1 MAMRGARGT
10 PTGLP
15 QAMSPESALASDIF
29 DQFVSAGTFKT
40 ALSTYRQMCDV
51 LQLSPAPLPVFYPR
65 LKVKLRSWRA
75 ASLWA
80 KLDKRAAHKCYNRGK
95 ACAGMRV
102 LIIGGGPCGLRT
114 AIEAQLLGAKVVVLE
129 KRDRFSR
136 NNVLHLWPF
145 VIHDLRSLGAKKFFG
160 KFCAGSID
168 HISIRQLQLILLKVA
183 LLLGVEVH
191 ENVTFKDLL
200 EPPEDQSM
208 EKIGWRAQVLPA
220 DHPAS
225 QYEFDVLIGADGKR
239 NTLKGFNRREFRGK
253 LAIAI
258 TANFMNRHTLEE
270 ARVQEIS
277 GVAFIFNQRFFQDM
291 KESTGIDLEN
301 IVYYKDDTHYFVMTA
316 KKQSLLER
324 GVIIDDYS
332 DTARLLSPDNVDRSA
347 LKEYARDAADFATGY
362 ALPCLEFAVNHY
374 GQPDVAMFDF
384 TSMYAADNASRLL
397 ERHGHWLLQGLVGDS
412 LLEPFWPTGSG
423 CARGFL
429 SSLDAAWM
437 IRSWAANRDSP
448 LHVLAERESIYRLLA
463 QTTPENLSKDMAEY
477 SLNPSSR
484 YPNLNLQTVLPS
496 QVRPLCRTDTEIK
509 LPPPGPRL
517 LTDMQRKR
525 RRRDSIIHPDA
536 LLSWCQRQ
544 VALYSK
550 IKIENMT
557 SSWKDGL
564 ALCAILHRYRPDL
577 IDLDELST
585 ADVAANNQQ
594 AFDILEREYGI
605 PPVMTGQEMA
615 DCVVPDKLTMVSY
628 ISQIYET
635 FRREIPQ
642 GRPAYKVSKLIEE
655 NQPPPA
661 SPLNLLA
668 KLTSSQRPASKRKS
682 SSEHE
687 PVKDRSDGQRRS
699 RVSVTRSR
707 RSRDRVADIVAGGDA
722 ATLEHYHKI
731 LSAMDKESFGKRMQA
746 LQEQLGKDYRPSSR
760 GSRGRRSGHVS
771 SATEDESSSVTGKI
785 PQTAVAQLQ
794 EQLNSIGKPPLVK
807 KREPKVGRIGKDEW
821 NVKMLEERLRQQQ
834 KRQKEPKVEPEK
846 PQILRDI
853 FQSKRNVMDERLK
866 ADGKETETDR
876 ARFTHIDE
884 RLQRLDRQLK
894 EGSLDVGKRGS
905 NRVAAMAD
913 YIANVLDAQ
922 TGLREKRPPPPPPVV
937 LYRSDSA
944 DGARTPPPRRPLI
957 TQPPMSPAK
966 QVLTSKQP
974 AQTPTTAKLTDSGG
988 DGVVGVGGVGGSV
1001 SEMCCFCHKRVYLM
1015 ERLSAEGL
1023 FFHRNCFRCE
1033 FCQCSLR
1040 LGNYAY
1046 DSTIAFKDGQTV
1058 PQDAVGSETSD
1069 APGKFYCT
1077 AHFRMERPSQ
1087 RWQEMMKRKQAFLSA
1102 NPEPPSLMPA
1112 KPANTEDN
1120 SALHRRRSPSPPHGG
1135 AGEGMEDPT
1144 MMQEVRST
1152 PAGTDAGVVTF
1163 QPKTYKTPRQL
1174 SAEEMATLVD
1184 VDSTPE
1190 RVEFENTL
1198 ELLSED
1204 ELLTSELEEEEL
1216 AQKNLGAVEVPTSDD
1231 EYSDYSSDEGTDS
1244 ESLVEEIEHSLN
1256 LDDTRHMA
1264 ETWQRKHASSL
1275 DVATGTQDEIGREVG
1290 NGVGLPRSPTKSP
1303 GADDEEESDEEDDEE
1318 TSTEGEEDYDEGEE
1332 EEDEEDE
1339 TETETGDEDATSHD
1353 VDSDEE
1359 YSPPDMLSDDEHGR
1373 AASAQVCEN
1382 GKDNVVSVPVPILN
1396 IDKGAGEQK
1405 GSTDDEYISDEEGIT
1420 MSSSDVSSE
1429 SEEEPPPPKHE
1440 IPVIVI
1446 DTTPGDQDT
1455 ELDWG
1460 PKEVRAALGHVDDG
1474 ASEPEAG
1481 TVVDEASRL
1490 GSSAVPKSRLSD
1502 EQMTPVSPQSSDNK
1516 TSNDNKTSSDQL
1528 SVQKS
1533 SGLSRSAE
1541 SLANASVSSGLSSS
1555 SNMDKFSEP
1564 VHAAGEVVPTIVENL
1579 ESPSLTD
1586 VSDVSAATAPSSA
1599 TTSSKADH
1607 SPEEGK
1613 LGYDLLVDRGGSSG
1627 SSALPTPEREL
1638 EPTFESDGDVS
1649 SESSAVRFEKLSGR
1663 ESGASSSVASSSH
1676 RSESSRGDGKSSGAD
1691 DSSSEEHGPLVLRE
1705 HSPDIT
1711 KTPFDARECA
1721 SLGHKVVSRTASGEP
1736 ELSEGALLQVSMTAL
1751 SDRPD
1756 SSETSTTDT
1765 IEEAT
1770 VIHRKALHADDGDT
1784 SPTGSLLDQVTPG
1797 VHVAQFLEGKRGCAI
1812 DNMEL
1817 AHPVTC
1823 LNEES
1828 LDVFHLP
1835 TTKPQS
1841 LTETNDVGAD
1851 EQEASARSKGGSEK
1865 VADRTKLALDLNKE
1879 ELPDQKGVTPD
1890 ILSPQSDVTDEDT
1903 TCSASISD
1911 QEVFP
1916 SDADKLATLEDPV
1929 VPSPIPHPVPRE
1941 LLHAPIASMSD
1952 EDDLTASDLSRRG
1965 LQQNK
1970 SEPSVSKKTLL
1981 ETMKEVQEALGPP
1994 VAAATPVGQQS
2005 DGDDFTVSEWARE
2018 GGDKESLS
2026 VVEDLKAEFSFDDR
2040 NVTRRRRRRRVSSG
2054 NRENA
2059 EAVEAVN
2066 VEHLKTSQEALHER
2080 LTEPSQPL
2088 DTALTAV
2095 TGSQDVK
2102 TSLQVDTTVAE
2113 VSRHN
2118 KGHSPIREPPRYQGY
2133 GGSFVEKVRSRSSEG
2148 TGAGSGELQVPSGD
2162 VIYLRS
2168 LNINLQ
2174 RLDFPSIRSSS
2185 PSSRGSC
2192 EELDLDCGLTTVG
2205 GTGQAARNDQPP
2217 VARSAPVRIER
2228 PVKSA
2233 DPRIRVR
2240 PNQFPE
2246 SFPVSTSTPLRP
2258 CADPVTAMLMSRR
2271 ELARKSVHED
2281 IQNLPYF
2288 DSLSLAGDFDEF
2300 RTPPEANTPT
2310 ETFGTPPTSRPGYL
2324 SALHAAT
2331 DPERERARREA
2342 RERAR
2347 LKSDEELG
2355 LSPCSYRKKYAR
2367 TPAFDEITLTDLLDQ
2382 EDETFNALDDRSS
2395 LRSFSTAQHR
2405 LAQFE
2410 DDEFGGGL
2418 DDNGND
2424 STTPVASPARST
2436 DDLDGIDDVVVGGIT
2451 LMDPYQIRAD
2461 VWKPK
2466 PPKPKRR
2473 LFARNED
2480 DDRKT
2485 VPSPAASTTRRN
2497 LLSFLGF
2504 NRSNS
2509 AGDSSAAT
2517 TKEKK
2522 ESYNREKA
2530 AKDVAENERT
2540 KSFSRL
2546 RLSKTP
2552 RPEKSSSPKKTP
2564 AAKFDSAPCSTERVN
2579 ASPEPAVPRAAGA
2592 TSSVSRQNSHQ
2603 QTRPVVREEMK
2614 KHISLDNLKS
2624 QPMQLP
2630 AKSRSIEFGIM
2641 TAPRATGEEDGFADS
2656 DDRDLDGGAEAGGTS
2671 DKRAKAIDPRK
2682 LERLTLRVQRQQER
2696 KRQRTAQELQRRLE
2710 EIEVSLRSLE
2720 HRGVLVERAL
2730 RGEEDDDEDL
2740 QAEEK
2745 DLTQVLFR
2753 LMRQKNK
2760 LSREEQELLIRV
2772 KDLELEDQQSKLQQE
2787 MRERMAID
2795 DSEKSPRDI
2804 EKEREILNEMLEIV
2818 EKRDRL
2824 VAQMDQLRIR
2834 EETEEKELAAR
2845 ILTQGAT

>member
-29 DQFVSAGTFKT
+29 DQFVSAGTFKA

-51 LQLSPAPLPVFYPR
+51 LQLSPSPLPVFYPR

-75 ASLWA
+75 ASLWT

-129 KRDRFSR
+129 KRDRYSR

-168 HISIRQLQLILLKVA
+168 HISIRQLQLILLKIA

-191 ENVTFKDLL
+191 ENVTFRDLL

-208 EKIGWRAQVLPA
+208 EKIGWRAQVIPA

-324 GVIIDDYS
+324 GVIINDYS

-496 QVRPLCRTDTEIK
+496 QVRALCRTDIEIK

-517 LTDMQRKR
+517 LSDMQRKR
-525 RRRDSIIHPDA
+525 RRRESIIHPDA

-577 IDLDELST
+577 IDLDEMST
-585 ADVAANNQQ
+585 ADVATNNQQ

-615 DCVVPDKLTMVSY
+615 DCAVPDKLTMVSY

-655 NQPPPA
+655 NQPPPT

-682 SSEHE
+682 SNDHE
-687 PVKDRSDGQRRS
+687 PVKDRSEGQRRS
-699 RVSVTRSR
+699 RVSITRSR
-707 RSRDRVADIVAGGDA
+707 RTRDRVADIVAGGDA
-722 ATLEHYHKI
+722 ATLEQYHKI
-731 LSAMDKESFGKRMQA
+731 LSAMDKESFGKRMHA
-746 LQEQLGKDYRPSSR
+746 LQEQLGKEYRPSSR

-785 PQTAVAQLQ
+785 PRTAVEQLQ
-794 EQLNSIGKPPLVK
+794 EQLNSIGKPVPVK

-853 FQSKRNVMDERLK
+853 FESKRNIMDARLK

-884 RLQRLDRQLK
+884 RLQQLDRQLK
-894 EGSLDVGKRGS
+894 EGSLDVGRRGA

-944 DGARTPPPRRPLI
+944 DGMKTPPLKKPSI
-957 TQPPMSPAK
+957 TQPAVPTAKPAP
-966 QVLTSKQP
+966 TSKQP
-974 AQTPTTAKLTDSGG
+974 VPTPTTTMLTDSSG
-988 DGVVGVGGVGGSV
+988 DGVGGVGPVGGGVGGSV
-1001 SEMCCFCHKRVYLM
+1001 SEICCFCHKRVYLM

-1046 DSTIAFKDGQTV
+1046 DSTIAFK
-1058 PQDAVGSETSD
+1058 
-1069 APGKFYCT
+1069 GKFYCT

-1112 KPANTEDN
+1112 KPANAEDTN
-1120 SALHRRRSPSPPHGG
+1120 TALHRRRSPSPPHGG

-1144 MMQEVRST
+1144 KMEEVRSP

-1231 EYSDYSSDEGTDS
+1231 EYSDYSSDEGSDS

-1275 DVATGTQDEIGREVG
+1275 DVATGVQEEVG
-1290 NGVGLPRSPTKSP
+1290 NGVALPRSPTKSP
-1303 GADDEEESDEEDDEE
+1303 GADDEEESDEDEEE
-1318 TSTEGEEDYDEGEE
+1318 TSTEGEDYDEEE

-1359 YSPPDMLSDDEHGR
+1359 YSPPEVLSDDEHGR
-1373 AASAQVCEN
+1373 AVSAQVCEN
-1382 GKDNVVSVPVPILN
+1382 GKEAVVSVPVPILN

-1405 GSTDDEYISDEEGIT
+1405 SSTDDEYISDEEGIT

-1446 DTTPGDQDT
+1446 DTPPGDQDT

-1460 PKEVRAALGHVDDG
+1460 PKEVRAALGQVDNDT
-1474 ASEPEAG
+1474 SEHEADEIINEAAHLGTSTVPEG
-1481 TVVDEASRL
+1481 ML
-1490 GSSAVPKSRLSD
+1490 GE
-1502 EQMTPVSPQSSDNK
+1502 EQTTPVSPRSSPQ
-1516 TSNDNKTSSDQL
+1516 TSSDQL

-1533 SGLSRSAE
+1533 AELSRSAE
-1541 SLANASVSSGLSSS
+1541 SLVNASVSSGLSSS
-1555 SNMDKFSEP
+1555 SNVDKFSEP
-1564 VHAAGEVVPTIVENL
+1564 VHAAGEAVPAIVESL

-1586 VSDVSAATAPSSA
+1586 VSDVSAATGTAPSSA
-1599 TTSSKADH
+1599 TTSSNVDR
-1607 SPEEGK
+1607 SPREGK
-1613 LGYDLLVDRGGSSG
+1613 LGYDLLLDRAGSSG
-1627 SSALPTPEREL
+1627 SSPLPTPEREVGAA
-1638 EPTFESDGDVS
+1638 FESDGDVS
-1649 SESSAVRFEKLSGR
+1649 SESSAMRFGKLTRR
-1663 ESGASSSVASSSH
+1663 ESEASSSIASSSH
-1676 RSESSRGDGKSSGAD
+1676 RSMSSTGDGKSSGAD
-1691 DSSSEEHGPLVLRE
+1691 DSSSEEHGPLVLKE
-1705 HSPDIT
+1705 HSPDVAR
-1711 KTPFDARECA
+1711 TPLEGMQACMSF
-1721 SLGHKVVSRTASGEP
+1721 GHKDISRTASGEP
-1736 ELSEGALLQVSMTAL
+1736 ELSEGALLQVSTTTL

-1765 IEEAT
+1765 CEEAT
-1770 VIHRKALHADDGDT
+1770 VVHRQPLQEDDRDV
-1784 SPTGSLLDQVTPG
+1784 SPTGSLLD
-1797 VHVAQFLEGKRGCAI
+1797 HVAPGIHVVQFLEGKGECAI
-1812 DNMEL
+1812 DTMEL
-1817 AHPVTC
+1817 VHPIASF
-1823 LNEES
+1823 NEES
-1828 LDVFHLP
+1828 LGVLQFVP
-1835 TTKPQS
+1835 TKPESPIGTDHIQA
-1841 LTETNDVGAD
+1841 V
-1851 EQEASARSKGGSEK
+1851 EQEASTASEGGSQK

-1879 ELPDQKGVTPD
+1879 EPPAPKVETPD
-1890 ILSPQSDVTDEDT
+1890 ILSPRSDITDEDT

-1916 SDADKLATLEDPV
+1916 TDADKLVIVEDPAV
-1929 VPSPIPHPVPRE
+1929 SSPIPQPVPRE

-1965 LQQNK
+1965 LQHGK

-1981 ETMKEVQEALGPP
+1981 ETMKEVQEAMG
-1994 VAAATPVGQQS
+1994 VAAAATPVGQQS
-2005 DGDDFTVSEWARE
+2005 DGDEFTVSEWARE

-2026 VVEDLKAEFSFDDR
+2026 FIEDLKAEFSFDDR
-2040 NVTRRRRRRRVSSG
+2040 NVTRRRRRKRVPSG
-2054 NRENA
+2054 NKENA
-2059 EAVEAVN
+2059 EEAVEAVN
-2066 VEHLKTSQEALHER
+2066 IDHLKTSQEALDEH
-2080 LTEPSQPL
+2080 LVGHLEPPQPSNAAF
-2088 DTALTAV
+2088 TTI
-2095 TGSQDVK
+2095 TGGHDVK
-2102 TSLQVDTTVAE
+2102 TSLHVDSTVAE
-2113 VSRHN
+2113 VPGHH
-2118 KGHSPIREPPRYQGY
+2118 KGHSPLREPPRYQGY

-2148 TGAGSGELQVPSGD
+2148 TGTGSGEPQVPSGD

-2192 EELDLDCGLTTVG
+2192 EELDSDCGLTVAG
-2205 GTGQAARNDQPP
+2205 GTGPVVQSTQPP
-2217 VARSAPVRIER
+2217 VAHSAPIKIER

-2246 SFPVSTSTPLRP
+2246 SFPVSSTPLRP

-2271 ELARKSVHED
+2271 EQLARKSVHED

-2288 DSLSLAGDFDEF
+2288 DSLSLAGDFDDF
-2300 RTPPEANTPT
+2300 KTPPEANTPT
-2310 ETFGTPPTSRPGYL
+2310 ETFGTPPTSRPCYL

-2410 DDEFGGGL
+2410 DDDEFGGGL
-2418 DDNGND
+2418 DNNGND
-2424 STTPVASPARST
+2424 SATPVASPARST

-2485 VPSPAASTTRRN
+2485 TPSPAASTTRRN

-2504 NRSNS
+2504 NRSS
-2509 AGDSSAAT
+2509 SGGDSSAAT

-2530 AKDVAENERT
+2530 AKDVAESERS

-2552 RPEKSSSPKKTP
+2552 RPEKSSSPKKAP
-2564 AAKFDSAPCSTERVN
+2564 AAKSDSAPCSTERVN
-2579 ASPEPAVPRAAGA
+2579 ASPEPVAPKAASVV
-2592 TSSVSRQNSHQ
+2592 SSVSRQHSHQ
-2603 QTRPVVREEMK
+2603 PRPVVREEMK

-2641 TAPRATGEEDGFADS
+2641 TAPRATGEEDCFADS
-2656 DDRDLDGGAEAGGTS
+2656 DDRDLDGSAETGGTS
-2671 DKRAKAIDPRK
+2671 DKKVKAIDPRK

-2730 RGEEDDDEDL
+2730 RGEEDEDEDL

-2795 DSEKSPRDI
+2795 DAEKSPRDI

>member
-29 DQFVSAGTFKT
+29 DQFVSAGTFKA

-51 LQLSPAPLPVFYPR
+51 LQLSPSPLPVFYPR

-129 KRDRFSR
+129 KRDRYSR

-168 HISIRQLQLILLKVA
+168 HI
-183 LLLGVEVH
+183 
-191 ENVTFKDLL
+191 T
-200 EPPEDQSM
+200 
-208 EKIGWRAQVLPA
+208 
-220 DHPAS
+220 S

-291 KESTGIDLEN
+291 KETTGIDLEN

-324 GVIIDDYS
+324 GVIINDYS

-496 QVRPLCRTDTEIK
+496 QVRPLCRTDIEIK

-517 LTDMQRKR
+517 LSDMQRKR
-525 RRRDSIIHPDA
+525 RRRESIIHPDA

-544 VALYSK
+544 VALYILSFAD
-550 IKIENMT
+550 N
-557 SSWKDGL
+557 SWLSAFRHERKRMLVIGVT
-564 ALCAILHRYRPDL
+564 ATNLCFPL
-577 IDLDELST
+577 
-585 ADVAANNQQ
+585 Q

-615 DCVVPDKLTMVSY
+615 DCAVPDKLTMVSY

-655 NQPPPA
+655 NQPPPT

-682 SSEHE
+682 SNDHE
-687 PVKDRSDGQRRS
+687 PVKDRSEGQRRS
-699 RVSVTRSR
+699 RVSITRSR
-707 RSRDRVADIVAGGDA
+707 RTRDRVADIVAGGDA
-722 ATLEHYHKI
+722 ATLEQYHKI
-731 LSAMDKESFGKRMQA
+731 LSAMDKESFGKRMHA

-785 PQTAVAQLQ
+785 PRTAVEQLQ
-794 EQLNSIGKPPLVK
+794 EQLNSIGKPVPVK

-853 FQSKRNVMDERLK
+853 FESKRNVMDARLK

-884 RLQRLDRQLK
+884 RLQQLDRQLK
-894 EGSLDVGKRGS
+894 EGSLDVGKRGA

-944 DGARTPPPRRPLI
+944 DGAKTPPLKKPPI
-957 TQPPMSPAK
+957 TQPAVPTAK
-966 QVLTSKQP
+966 SAPTSKQP
-974 AQTPTTAKLTDSGG
+974 APTPTTTN
-988 DGVVGVGGVGGSV
+988 
-1001 SEMCCFCHKRVYLM
+1001 EICCFCHKRVYLM

-1046 DSTIAFKDGQTV
+1046 DSTIAFK
-1058 PQDAVGSETSD
+1058 
-1069 APGKFYCT
+1069 GKFYCT

-1112 KPANTEDN
+1112 KPASTEDTN
-1120 SALHRRRSPSPPHGG
+1120 STLHRRRSPSPPHGG

-1144 MMQEVRST
+1144 KMEEVRSP

-1231 EYSDYSSDEGTDS
+1231 EYSDYS
-1244 ESLVEEIEHSLN
+1244 
-1256 LDDTRHMA
+1256 
-1264 ETWQRKHASSL
+1264 
-1275 DVATGTQDEIGREVG
+1275 
-1290 NGVGLPRSPTKSP
+1290 
-1303 GADDEEESDEEDDEE
+1303 
-1318 TSTEGEEDYDEGEE
+1318 
-1332 EEDEEDE
+1332 
-1339 TETETGDEDATSHD
+1339 
-1353 VDSDEE
+1353 DEE
-1359 YSPPDMLSDDEHGR
+1359 YSPPEVLSDDEHGR

-1382 GKDNVVSVPVPILN
+1382 GKDDVVSVPVPILN
-1396 IDKGAGEQK
+1396 KDKGAGEQK
-1405 GSTDDEYISDEEGIT
+1405 SSTGSDDEYISDEEGIT

-1440 IPVIVI
+1440 IPVIII
-1446 DTTPGDQDT
+1446 DTPPGDQDT

-1460 PKEVRAALGHVDDG
+1460 PKEVRAALGQVDDD
-1474 ASEPEAG
+1474 ASEPEADG
-1481 TVVDEASRL
+1481 IVDEAAHL
-1490 GSSAVPKSRLSD
+1490 GAGSVPEGMLGE
-1502 EQMTPVSPQSSDNK
+1502 EQTTPVSPRSSENQ
-1516 TSNDNKTSSDQL
+1516 TSSDQL
-1528 SVQKS
+1528 SIQKS
-1533 SGLSRSAE
+1533 GKLSRSAE

-1555 SNMDKFSEP
+1555 SNVDKFSEP
-1564 VHAAGEVVPTIVENL
+1564 VHAAGEAVPAIVENL

-1586 VSDVSAATAPSSA
+1586 VSDVSGATGTAPSST
-1599 TTSSKADH
+1599 TTSSKADR

-1613 LGYDLLVDRGGSSG
+1613 LGYNLLLDRAGSSG
-1627 SSALPTPEREL
+1627 SSPLPTPEREVGAA
-1638 EPTFESDGDVS
+1638 FESDGDVS
-1649 SESSAVRFEKLSGR
+1649 SESSAIRFGKLTGR
-1663 ESGASSSVASSSH
+1663 ESEASSSVASSSH
-1676 RSESSRGDGKSSGAD
+1676 YSVSSTGDGKSSGAD
-1691 DSSSEEHGPLVLRE
+1691 DSSSEEHGPLVLKE
-1705 HSPDIT
+1705 HSPDVA
-1711 KTPFDARECA
+1711 TPLEGMKECV
-1721 SLGHKVVSRTASGEP
+1721 SLGNKDISRTASGEP
-1736 ELSEGALLQVSMTAL
+1736 ELSEGALLQVSTTAL

-1765 IEEAT
+1765 CEEAT
-1770 VIHRKALHADDGDT
+1770 VVHRQPLQADDGDV
-1784 SPTGSLLDQVTPG
+1784 SPTGSLLDHVAAG
-1797 VHVAQFLEGKRGCAI
+1797 IHVAQLLEGKGERAV
-1812 DNMEL
+1812 DAMEL
-1817 AHPVTC
+1817 VHPIASF
-1823 LNEES
+1823 NEES
-1828 LDVFHLP
+1828 LGVLQFVP
-1835 TTKPQS
+1835 TKPGS
-1841 LTETNDVGAD
+1841 PTGTDYVPTV
-1851 EQEASARSKGGSEK
+1851 EQEASNVSKGGIQK
-1865 VADRTKLALDLNKE
+1865 IADRTKLALDLNKDE
-1879 ELPDQKGVTPD
+1879 PAAPKGETPD
-1890 ILSPQSDVTDEDT
+1890 ILSPRSDVTDEDT

-1916 SDADKLATLEDPV
+1916 TDADKLVTLEDPA
-1929 VPSPIPHPVPRE
+1929 VPSPVPQPVPRE
-1941 LLHAPIASMSD
+1941 LMHAPIASMSD

-1965 LQQNK
+1965 LQHGK

-1981 ETMKEVQEALGPP
+1981 ETMKEVQEAIGAA
-1994 VAAATPVGQQS
+1994 AAATPMGQQS

-2026 VVEDLKAEFSFDDR
+2026 FVEDLKAEFSFDDK
-2040 NVTRRRRRRRVSSG
+2040 NVTRRRRRKRVSSG
-2054 NRENA
+2054 NKEDTE
-2059 EAVEAVN
+2059 EAIEAVN
-2066 VEHLKTSQEALHER
+2066 IDHLKPSQEALDER
-2080 LTEPSQPL
+2080 LGGHLEPPQPSN
-2088 DTALTAV
+2088 TALTII
-2095 TGSQDVK
+2095 TSGHDVK
-2102 TSLQVDTTVAE
+2102 TSLQVDSTVAE
-2113 VSRHN
+2113 VPGHH
-2118 KGHSPIREPPRYQGY
+2118 KGHSPLREPPRYQGY

-2148 TGAGSGELQVPSGD
+2148 TGAGSGEPQVPSGD

-2192 EELDLDCGLTTVG
+2192 EELDSDCGLTAAG
-2205 GTGQAARNDQPP
+2205 GTGPVVQSTQPP
-2217 VARSAPVRIER
+2217 VARSAPVKIER

-2246 SFPVSTSTPLRP
+2246 SFPMSSTPLRP

-2271 ELARKSVHED
+2271 EQLARKSVHED

-2300 RTPPEANTPT
+2300 KTPPEANTPT
-2310 ETFGTPPTSRPGYL
+2310 ETFGTPPTSRPCYL

-2410 DDEFGGGL
+2410 DDDEFGGGL

-2424 STTPVASPARST
+2424 SATPVASPARST
-2436 DDLDGIDDVVVGGIT
+2436 DDLDGIDDIVVGGIT

-2485 VPSPAASTTRRN
+2485 TPSPAASTTRRN

-2504 NRSNS
+2504 NRSS
-2509 AGDSSAAT
+2509 SGGDSSAAT

-2552 RPEKSSSPKKTP
+2552 RQEKSSSPKKVP
-2564 AAKFDSAPCSTERVN
+2564 AAKSDSAPCSTERVN
-2579 ASPEPAVPRAAGA
+2579 ASPELVAPKAAAVV
-2592 TSSVSRQNSHQ
+2592 SSVSRQHSHQ
-2603 QTRPVVREEMK
+2603 PRPVVREEMK

-2656 DDRDLDGGAEAGGTS
+2656 DDRDLDGSAETGGPG
-2671 DKRAKAIDPRK
+2671 DKKAKAIDPRK

-2730 RGEEDDDEDL
+2730 RGEEDEDEDL

-2795 DSEKSPRDI
+2795 DAEKSPRDI

>member
-29 DQFVSAGTFKT
+29 DQFVSAGTFKA

-51 LQLSPAPLPVFYPR
+51 LQLSPSPLPVFYPR

-75 ASLWA
+75 ASLWT

-129 KRDRFSR
+129 KRDRYSR

-168 HISIRQLQLILLKVA
+168 HISIRQLQLILLKIA

-191 ENVTFKDLL
+191 ENVTFRELL

-208 EKIGWRAQVLPA
+208 EKIGWRAQVMPA

-324 GVIIDDYS
+324 GVIINDYS

-496 QVRPLCRTDTEIK
+496 QVRALCRTDIEIK

-525 RRRDSIIHPDA
+525 RRRESIIHPDA

-577 IDLDELST
+577 IDLDEMST
-585 ADVAANNQQ
+585 ADVATNNQQ

-615 DCVVPDKLTMVSY
+615 DCAVPDKLTMVSY

-655 NQPPPA
+655 NQPPPT

-682 SSEHE
+682 SNDHE
-687 PVKDRSDGQRRS
+687 PVKDRSEGQRRS
-699 RVSVTRSR
+699 RVSITRSR
-707 RSRDRVADIVAGGDA
+707 RTRDRVADIVAGGDA
-722 ATLEHYHKI
+722 ATLEQYHKI
-731 LSAMDKESFGKRMQA
+731 LSAMDKESFGKRMHA
-746 LQEQLGKDYRPSSR
+746 LQEQLGKEYRPSSR

-785 PQTAVAQLQ
+785 PRTAVEQLQ
-794 EQLNSIGKPPLVK
+794 EQLNSIGKPVPVK

-853 FQSKRNVMDERLK
+853 FESKRNIMDARLK

-884 RLQRLDRQLK
+884 RLQQLDRQLK
-894 EGSLDVGKRGS
+894 EGSLDVGRRGA

-944 DGARTPPPRRPLI
+944 DGIKTPPLKKPSI
-957 TQPPMSPAK
+957 TQSAVPTAKPAP
-966 QVLTSKQP
+966 TSKQP
-974 AQTPTTAKLTDSGG
+974 VPTPTTTMLTDSSG
-988 DGVVGVGGVGGSV
+988 DGVGGIGLVGGGVGGSV
-1001 SEMCCFCHKRVYLM
+1001 SEICCFCHKRVYLM

-1046 DSTIAFKDGQTV
+1046 DSTIAFK
-1058 PQDAVGSETSD
+1058 
-1069 APGKFYCT
+1069 GKFYCT

-1112 KPANTEDN
+1112 KPANAEDTN
-1120 SALHRRRSPSPPHGG
+1120 TALHRRRSPSPPHGG

-1144 MMQEVRST
+1144 KMEEVRSP
-1152 PAGTDAGVVTF
+1152 PAGTDAGVITF
-1163 QPKTYKTPRQL
+1163 QPKAYKTPRQL

-1231 EYSDYSSDEGTDS
+1231 EYSDYSSDEGSDS

-1275 DVATGTQDEIGREVG
+1275 DVATGVQEEVG
-1290 NGVGLPRSPTKSP
+1290 NGVTLPRSPAKSP
-1303 GADDEEESDEEDDEE
+1303 GADDEEESDEDEEE
-1318 TSTEGEEDYDEGEE
+1318 TSTEGEDYDEEE

-1359 YSPPDMLSDDEHGR
+1359 YSPPEVLSDDEHGR
-1373 AASAQVCEN
+1373 AVSAQVCEN
-1382 GKDNVVSVPVPILN
+1382 GKEAVVSVPVPILN

-1405 GSTDDEYISDEEGIT
+1405 SSTDDEYISDEEGIT

-1446 DTTPGDQDT
+1446 DTPPGDQDT

-1460 PKEVRAALGHVDDG
+1460 PKEVRAALGQVDNDN
-1474 ASEPEAG
+1474 SEHEADEIINEAANLSTSTVPEG
-1481 TVVDEASRL
+1481 ML
-1490 GSSAVPKSRLSD
+1490 GE
-1502 EQMTPVSPQSSDNK
+1502 EQTTPVSPRSSDNQ
-1516 TSNDNKTSSDQL
+1516 TSSDQL

-1533 SGLSRSAE
+1533 GELSRSAE
-1541 SLANASVSSGLSSS
+1541 SLVNASISSGLSSS
-1555 SNMDKFSEP
+1555 SNVDKFSEP
-1564 VHAAGEVVPTIVENL
+1564 VHAAGEVVPAIVENL

-1586 VSDVSAATAPSSA
+1586 VSDVSAATGTAPSSA
-1599 TTSSKADH
+1599 TTSSNVDR
-1607 SPEEGK
+1607 SPREGK
-1613 LGYDLLVDRGGSSG
+1613 LGYDLLLDRAGSSG
-1627 SSALPTPEREL
+1627 SSPLPTPEREV
-1638 EPTFESDGDVS
+1638 EAAFESDGDVS
-1649 SESSAVRFEKLSGR
+1649 SESSAMRFGKLTGR
-1663 ESGASSSVASSSH
+1663 ESEASSSFASSSH
-1676 RSESSRGDGKSSGAD
+1676 RSVSSTGDGKSSGGD
-1691 DSSSEEHGPLVLRE
+1691 DSSSEEHGPLVLKE
-1705 HSPDIT
+1705 HSPDVART
-1711 KTPFDARECA
+1711 PLEGMKTCMSF
-1721 SLGHKVVSRTASGEP
+1721 GHKDISRTASGEP
-1736 ELSEGALLQVSMTAL
+1736 ELSEGVLLQVSTTTL

-1765 IEEAT
+1765 CEEAT
-1770 VIHRKALHADDGDT
+1770 VVHRQPLQEDDRDV
-1784 SPTGSLLDQVTPG
+1784 SPTGSLLD
-1797 VHVAQFLEGKRGCAI
+1797 HVAPGIHVVQFLEGKGECAI
-1812 DNMEL
+1812 DTMEL
-1817 AHPVTC
+1817 LHPIANF
-1823 LNEES
+1823 NEES
-1828 LDVFHLP
+1828 LGTLQFVP
-1835 TTKPQS
+1835 TKPGSSIGTDHIQA
-1841 LTETNDVGAD
+1841 V
-1851 EQEASARSKGGSEK
+1851 EQEASTASEGGSHK

-1879 ELPDQKGVTPD
+1879 EPPAPKVETPD
-1890 ILSPQSDVTDEDT
+1890 ILSPRSDITDEDT

-1916 SDADKLATLEDPV
+1916 TDADKLVTVEDPAV
-1929 VPSPIPHPVPRE
+1929 SSPIPQPVPRE

-1965 LQQNK
+1965 LQHGK
-1970 SEPSVSKKTLL
+1970 SEPSLSKKVLL
-1981 ETMKEVQEALGPP
+1981 ETMKEVQEAMG
-1994 VAAATPVGQQS
+1994 VAAAATPVGQQS
-2005 DGDDFTVSEWARE
+2005 DGDEFTVSEWARE

-2026 VVEDLKAEFSFDDR
+2026 FVEDLKAEFSFDDR
-2040 NVTRRRRRRRVSSG
+2040 NVTRRRRRKRVPSG
-2054 NRENA
+2054 NKENA
-2059 EAVEAVN
+2059 EEAVEAVN
-2066 VEHLKTSQEALHER
+2066 IDHLKTSQEALDEH
-2080 LTEPSQPL
+2080 LGGHLEPPQPSN
-2088 DTALTAV
+2088 TAFTTI
-2095 TGSQDVK
+2095 TGGHDVK
-2102 TSLQVDTTVAE
+2102 TSLHVDSTVAE
-2113 VSRHN
+2113 VPGHH
-2118 KGHSPIREPPRYQGY
+2118 KGHSPLREPPRYQGY

-2148 TGAGSGELQVPSGD
+2148 TGAGSGEPQVPSGD

-2192 EELDLDCGLTTVG
+2192 EELDSDCGLTVAG
-2205 GTGQAARNDQPP
+2205 GAGPVVQSTQPP
-2217 VARSAPVRIER
+2217 VAHSAPIKIER

-2246 SFPVSTSTPLRP
+2246 SFPVSSTPLRP

-2271 ELARKSVHED
+2271 EQLARKSVHED

-2300 RTPPEANTPT
+2300 KTPPEANTPT
-2310 ETFGTPPTSRPGYL
+2310 ETFGTPPTSRPCYL
-2324 SALHAAT
+2324 SALHAPT

-2410 DDEFGGGL
+2410 DDDEFGGGL
-2418 DDNGND
+2418 DNNGND
-2424 STTPVASPARST
+2424 SATPVASPARST

-2485 VPSPAASTTRRN
+2485 TPSPAASTTRRN

-2504 NRSNS
+2504 NRSS
-2509 AGDSSAAT
+2509 SGGDSSAAT

-2530 AKDVAENERT
+2530 AKDVAESERS

-2552 RPEKSSSPKKTP
+2552 RPEKSSSPKKAP
-2564 AAKFDSAPCSTERVN
+2564 AAKSDSAPCSTERVN
-2579 ASPEPAVPRAAGA
+2579 ASPEPVAPKAAAVV
-2592 TSSVSRQNSHQ
+2592 SSVSRQHSHQ
-2603 QTRPVVREEMK
+2603 PRPVVREEMK

-2656 DDRDLDGGAEAGGTS
+2656 DDRDLDGSAETGGTS
-2671 DKRAKAIDPRK
+2671 DKKAKAIDPRK

-2730 RGEEDDDEDL
+2730 RGEEDEDEDL

-2795 DSEKSPRDI
+2795 DAEKSPRDI

>member
-1 MAMRGARGT
+1 M
-10 PTGLP
+10 
-15 QAMSPESALASDIF
+15 
-29 DQFVSAGTFKT
+29 
-40 ALSTYRQMCDV
+40 
-51 LQLSPAPLPVFYPR
+51 
-65 LKVKLRSWRA
+65 
-75 ASLWA
+75 
-80 KLDKRAAHKCYNRGK
+80 
-95 ACAGMRV
+95 
-102 LIIGGGPCGLRT
+102 
-114 AIEAQLLGAKVVVLE
+114 
-129 KRDRFSR
+129 
-136 NNVLHLWPF
+136 
-145 VIHDLRSLGAKKFFG
+145 
-160 KFCAGSID
+160 
-168 HISIRQLQLILLKVA
+168 
-183 LLLGVEVH
+183 
-191 ENVTFKDLL
+191 
-200 EPPEDQSM
+200 
-208 EKIGWRAQVLPA
+208 
-220 DHPAS
+220 
-225 QYEFDVLIGADGKR
+225 
-239 NTLKGFNRREFRGK
+239 
-253 LAIAI
+253 
-258 TANFMNRHTLEE
+258 
-270 ARVQEIS
+270 
-277 GVAFIFNQRFFQDM
+277 
-291 KESTGIDLEN
+291 
-301 IVYYKDDTHYFVMTA
+301 
-316 KKQSLLER
+316 
-324 GVIIDDYS
+324 
-332 DTARLLSPDNVDRSA
+332 
-347 LKEYARDAADFATGY
+347 
-362 ALPCLEFAVNHY
+362 
-374 GQPDVAMFDF
+374 
-384 TSMYAADNASRLL
+384 
-397 ERHGHWLLQGLVGDS
+397 
-412 LLEPFWPTGSG
+412 
-423 CARGFL
+423 
-429 SSLDAAWM
+429 
-437 IRSWAANRDSP
+437 
-448 LHVLAERESIYRLLA
+448 
-463 QTTPENLSKDMAEY
+463 
-477 SLNPSSR
+477 
-484 YPNLNLQTVLPS
+484 
-496 QVRPLCRTDTEIK
+496 
-509 LPPPGPRL
+509 
-517 LTDMQRKR
+517 
-525 RRRDSIIHPDA
+525 
-536 LLSWCQRQ
+536 
-544 VALYSK
+544 
-550 IKIENMT
+550 
-557 SSWKDGL
+557 
-564 ALCAILHRYRPDL
+564 
-577 IDLDELST
+577 
-585 ADVAANNQQ
+585 
-594 AFDILEREYGI
+594 
-605 PPVMTGQEMA
+605 
-615 DCVVPDKLTMVSY
+615 
-628 ISQIYET
+628 
-635 FRREIPQ
+635 
-642 GRPAYKVSKLIEE
+642 
-655 NQPPPA
+655 
-661 SPLNLLA
+661 
-668 KLTSSQRPASKRKS
+668 
-682 SSEHE
+682 
-687 PVKDRSDGQRRS
+687 
-699 RVSVTRSR
+699 
-707 RSRDRVADIVAGGDA
+707 
-722 ATLEHYHKI
+722 
-731 LSAMDKESFGKRMQA
+731 
-746 LQEQLGKDYRPSSR
+746 
-760 GSRGRRSGHVS
+760 
-771 SATEDESSSVTGKI
+771 
-785 PQTAVAQLQ
+785 
-794 EQLNSIGKPPLVK
+794 
-807 KREPKVGRIGKDEW
+807 
-821 NVKMLEERLRQQQ
+821 
-834 KRQKEPKVEPEK
+834 
-846 PQILRDI
+846 
-853 FQSKRNVMDERLK
+853 
-866 ADGKETETDR
+866 
-876 ARFTHIDE
+876 
-884 RLQRLDRQLK
+884 
-894 EGSLDVGKRGS
+894 
-905 NRVAAMAD
+905 
-913 YIANVLDAQ
+913 
-922 TGLREKRPPPPPPVV
+922 
-937 LYRSDSA
+937 
-944 DGARTPPPRRPLI
+944 
-957 TQPPMSPAK
+957 
-966 QVLTSKQP
+966 
-974 AQTPTTAKLTDSGG
+974 
-988 DGVVGVGGVGGSV
+988 
-1001 SEMCCFCHKRVYLM
+1001 
-1015 ERLSAEGL
+1015 
-1023 FFHRNCFRCE
+1023 
-1033 FCQCSLR
+1033 
-1040 LGNYAY
+1040 
-1046 DSTIAFKDGQTV
+1046 
-1058 PQDAVGSETSD
+1058 
-1069 APGKFYCT
+1069 
-1077 AHFRMERPSQ
+1077 
-1087 RWQEMMKRKQAFLSA
+1087 
-1102 NPEPPSLMPA
+1102 
-1112 KPANTEDN
+1112 
-1120 SALHRRRSPSPPHGG
+1120 
-1135 AGEGMEDPT
+1135 
-1144 MMQEVRST
+1144 
-1152 PAGTDAGVVTF
+1152 
-1163 QPKTYKTPRQL
+1163 
-1174 SAEEMATLVD
+1174 
-1184 VDSTPE
+1184 
-1190 RVEFENTL
+1190 
-1198 ELLSED
+1198 
-1204 ELLTSELEEEEL
+1204 
-1216 AQKNLGAVEVPTSDD
+1216 
-1231 EYSDYSSDEGTDS
+1231 
-1244 ESLVEEIEHSLN
+1244 
-1256 LDDTRHMA
+1256 
-1264 ETWQRKHASSL
+1264 
-1275 DVATGTQDEIGREVG
+1275 
-1290 NGVGLPRSPTKSP
+1290 
-1303 GADDEEESDEEDDEE
+1303 
-1318 TSTEGEEDYDEGEE
+1318 
-1332 EEDEEDE
+1332 
-1339 TETETGDEDATSHD
+1339 
-1353 VDSDEE
+1353 
-1359 YSPPDMLSDDEHGR
+1359 
-1373 AASAQVCEN
+1373 
-1382 GKDNVVSVPVPILN
+1382 
-1396 IDKGAGEQK
+1396 DKGAGEQK
-1405 GSTDDEYISDEEGIT
+1405 SSTGSDDEYISDEEGIT

-1429 SEEEPPPPKHE
+1429 SEEEPPPPIHE

-1460 PKEVRAALGHVDDG
+1460 PKEVRAALGHVDDDV
-1474 ASEPEAG
+1474 SEPEAG
-1481 TVVDEASRL
+1481 EVVDEASHL
-1490 GSSAVPKSRLSD
+1490 GADAAPESRLSD
-1502 EQMTPVSPQSSDNK
+1502 EQTTPVSPRSSDNQ
-1516 TSNDNKTSSDQL
+1516 TSSDQL
-1528 SVQKS
+1528 SVRKS
-1533 SGLSRSAE
+1533 SALTRSAE

-1555 SNMDKFSEP
+1555 SNVDKFSEP
-1564 VHAAGEVVPTIVENL
+1564 VHAAGEGVPAIVENL

-1586 VSDVSAATAPSSA
+1586 VSDVSAATGTAPSS
-1599 TTSSKADH
+1599 TSTSSRADR

-1638 EPTFESDGDVS
+1638 QAAFESDGDVS
-1649 SESSAVRFEKLSGR
+1649 SESSAVRFEKLSGQ

-1705 HSPDIT
+1705 HSPDVARTPLEGT
-1711 KTPFDARECA
+1711 KECV
-1721 SLGHKVVSRTASGEP
+1721 SLGHKDISRTASGEP

-1770 VIHRKALHADDGDT
+1770 VVHRKALHADDGDA
-1784 SPTGSLLDQVTPG
+1784 SPTGSLLDHVTPG
-1797 VHVAQFLEGKRGCAI
+1797 VHVSQFLEGKGGCAV

-1817 AHPVTC
+1817 AHPVTS

-1828 LDVFHLP
+1828 VDVFHFA
-1835 TTKPQS
+1835 TIKPQS
-1841 LTETNDVGAD
+1841 PTETDDVRAD
-1851 EQEASARSKGGSEK
+1851 EQEASTRSKADSEK

-1879 ELPDQKGVTPD
+1879 ELPVQKGATPD

-1929 VPSPIPHPVPRE
+1929 VPSPIPHPIPRE

-1965 LQQNK
+1965 LQHNK

-1981 ETMKEVQEALGPP
+1981 ETMKEVQEALGPAL
-1994 VAAATPVGQQS
+1994 AAATPVGQQS

-2026 VVEDLKAEFSFDDR
+2026 FVEDLKAEFSFDDR
-2040 NVTRRRRRRRVSSG
+2040 NVTRRRRRKRVSSG
-2054 NRENA
+2054 DRENA
-2059 EAVEAVN
+2059 EAIEAVN
-2066 VEHLKTSQEALHER
+2066 IDHLKTSQEALDEH
-2080 LTEPSQPL
+2080 LTEPSQPR
-2088 DTALTAV
+2088 DTALTVV
-2095 TGSQDVK
+2095 TGGHDAK
-2102 TSLQVDTTVAE
+2102 ASLQVDPTAAE

-2133 GGSFVEKVRSRSSEG
+2133 GGSFAEKVRSRSSEG
-2148 TGAGSGELQVPSGD
+2148 TGTGSGEPQVPSGD

-2192 EELDLDCGLTTVG
+2192 EELDSDCGLTTVG
-2205 GTGQAARNDQPP
+2205 GTGQAVQNAQPP
-2217 VARSAPVRIER
+2217 VARSAPVKIER

-2424 STTPVASPARST
+2424 SATPVASPARST

-2485 VPSPAASTTRRN
+2485 APSPAASTTRRN

-2509 AGDSSAAT
+2509 GGDSSAAT

-2552 RPEKSSSPKKTP
+2552 RPEKSSSPKKVP
-2564 AAKFDSAPCSTERVN
+2564 AVKSDSAPCSTERVN
-2579 ASPEPAVPRAAGA
+2579 ASPEPAAPKAAA
-2592 TSSVSRQNSHQ
+2592 SVSSASRQHSHQ

-2641 TAPRATGEEDGFADS
+2641 TAPRATGEEDGLADS
-2656 DDRDLDGGAEAGGTS
+2656 DDRDLDGGAEAGGTC
-2671 DKRAKAIDPRK
+2671 DKKAKAIDPRK

>member
-29 DQFVSAGTFKT
+29 DQFVSAGTFKA

-51 LQLSPAPLPVFYPR
+51 LQLSPSPLPVFYPR

-239 NTLKGFNRREFRGK
+239 NTLK
-253 LAIAI
+253 
-258 TANFMNRHTLEE
+258 
-270 ARVQEIS
+270 
-277 GVAFIFNQRFFQDM
+277 
-291 KESTGIDLEN
+291 
-301 IVYYKDDTHYFVMTA
+301 
-316 KKQSLLER
+316 
-324 GVIIDDYS
+324 
-332 DTARLLSPDNVDRSA
+332 
-347 LKEYARDAADFATGY
+347 
-362 ALPCLEFAVNHY
+362 
-374 GQPDVAMFDF
+374 
-384 TSMYAADNASRLL
+384 
-397 ERHGHWLLQGLVGDS
+397 
-412 LLEPFWPTGSG
+412 
-423 CARGFL
+423 
-429 SSLDAAWM
+429 
-437 IRSWAANRDSP
+437 
-448 LHVLAERESIYRLLA
+448 
-463 QTTPENLSKDMAEY
+463 
-477 SLNPSSR
+477 
-484 YPNLNLQTVLPS
+484 
-496 QVRPLCRTDTEIK
+496 
-509 LPPPGPRL
+509 
-517 LTDMQRKR
+517 
-525 RRRDSIIHPDA
+525 DSIIHPDA

-585 ADVAANNQQ
+585 ADVATNNQH

-615 DCVVPDKLTMVSY
+615 DCAVPDKLTMVSY

-655 NQPPPA
+655 NQPPPT

-668 KLTSSQRPASKRKS
+668 KLTSSQKPPSKRKS

-687 PVKDRSDGQRRS
+687 PVKDRSEGQRRS
-699 RVSVTRSR
+699 RVSITRSR
-707 RSRDRVADIVAGGDA
+707 RTRDRVADIVAGGDA
-722 ATLEHYHKI
+722 ATLEQYHKI
-731 LSAMDKESFGKRMQA
+731 LSAMDKESFGKRMHA

-794 EQLNSIGKPPLVK
+794 EQLNSIGKPPPVK

-866 ADGKETETDR
+866 ADGKETEMDR

-894 EGSLDVGKRGS
+894 EGSLDVGKRGA

-944 DGARTPPPRRPLI
+944 DGAKTPPLKRPLI

-966 QVLTSKQP
+966 PTLATKQP
-974 AQTPTTAKLTDSGG
+974 APTPTTAKLTDSGG
-988 DGVVGVGGVGGSV
+988 DGVVGVGSVGGSV
-1001 SEMCCFCHKRVYLM
+1001 SEICCFCHKRVYLM

-1046 DSTIAFKDGQTV
+1046 DSTIAFK
-1058 PQDAVGSETSD
+1058 
-1069 APGKFYCT
+1069 GKFYCT

-1112 KPANTEDN
+1112 KPTNVEDN

-1144 MMQEVRST
+1144 KMDETRSPPT
-1152 PAGTDAGVVTF
+1152 GTDTGVVTF

-1275 DVATGTQDEIGREVG
+1275 DVATGAQDEAGHEVG
-1290 NGVGLPRSPTKSP
+1290 NGVAVPRSPTKSP

-1332 EEDEEDE
+1332 EEEDEEE

-1359 YSPPDMLSDDEHGR
+1359 YSPPDMLSD
-1373 AASAQVCEN
+1373 
-1382 GKDNVVSVPVPILN
+1382 
-1396 IDKGAGEQK
+1396 
-1405 GSTDDEYISDEEGIT
+1405 GSDDEYISDEEGIT

-1446 DTTPGDQDT
+1446 DTPPGDQDT

-1460 PKEVRAALGHVDDG
+1460 PKEVRAALGQVDDD
-1474 ASEPEAG
+1474 ASEPEADEIADDAAHLDAS
-1481 TVVDEASRL
+1481 TVPERRL
-1490 GSSAVPKSRLSD
+1490 GE
-1502 EQMTPVSPQSSDNK
+1502 EQTTPVSPRSSDNQ
-1516 TSNDNKTSSDQL
+1516 TSSDQL
-1528 SVQKS
+1528 SIQKS
-1533 SGLSRSAE
+1533 AALTRSAE

-1555 SNMDKFSEP
+1555 SNVDKFSEP
-1564 VHAAGEVVPTIVENL
+1564 VHAAGEAVPAIVENL

-1586 VSDVSAATAPSSA
+1586 VSDVSAATGTAPSSA
-1599 TTSSKADH
+1599 STSSRADR

-1613 LGYDLLVDRGGSSG
+1613 LGYDLLVDRAGSSG
-1627 SSALPTPEREL
+1627 SSAVPTPEREVGSA
-1638 EPTFESDGDVS
+1638 FESDGDGS
-1649 SESSAVRFEKLSGR
+1649 SMSSAVGFEKLSGR

-1676 RSESSRGDGKSSGAD
+1676 HSISSKGDGKSSGAD
-1691 DSSSEEHGPLVLRE
+1691 DSSSEEHSPLVLRE
-1705 HSPDIT
+1705 HSPDVAKSPLQGT
-1711 KTPFDARECA
+1711 KEYV
-1721 SLGHKVVSRTASGEP
+1721 SLGHKNISRTTSAEP
-1736 ELSEGALLQVSMTAL
+1736 ELSEGALLQVSTTAL

-1765 IEEAT
+1765 IEETT
-1770 VIHRKALHADDGDT
+1770 VVHRRSLQVDDGDV
-1784 SPTGSLLDQVTPG
+1784 SPTGSLLDHVTPG
-1797 VHVAQFLEGKRGCAI
+1797 VHVAQFLEGKGGCAI
-1812 DNMEL
+1812 DTMEL
-1817 AHPVTC
+1817 VHPVVSHNQEDIDV
-1823 LNEES
+1823 LQFAAAKSES
-1828 LDVFHLP
+1828 LAGSDDLR
-1835 TTKPQS
+1835 
-1841 LTETNDVGAD
+1841 AD
-1851 EQEASARSKGGSEK
+1851 EQEASTRSKEGGHK

-1879 ELPDQKGVTPD
+1879 EPPAQKGATPD

-1941 LLHAPIASMSD
+1941 VLHAPIASMSD

-1965 LQQNK
+1965 LQHNK

-1981 ETMKEVQEALGPP
+1981 ETMKEVQEALGP
-1994 VAAATPVGQQS
+1994 ALSAATPVGQQS

-2026 VVEDLKAEFSFDDR
+2026 FVEDLKAEFSFDDR
-2040 NVTRRRRRRRVSSG
+2040 NVTRRRRRKRVPSG
-2054 NRENA
+2054 DREDA
-2059 EAVEAVN
+2059 EEAVEA
-2066 VEHLKTSQEALHER
+2066 A
-2080 LTEPSQPL
+2080 
-2088 DTALTAV
+2088 
-2095 TGSQDVK
+2095 
-2102 TSLQVDTTVAE
+2102 AE
-2113 VSRHN
+2113 VPGHN
-2118 KGHSPIREPPRYQGY
+2118 KGHSPVREPPRYQGY

-2148 TGAGSGELQVPSGD
+2148 TGVLSGEPQVPSGD

-2192 EELDLDCGLTTVG
+2192 EELDSDCGLTTVR
-2205 GTGQAARNDQPP
+2205 GTGPVVENTQPP
-2217 VARSAPVRIER
+2217 VARSAPVKIER

-2246 SFPVSTSTPLRP
+2246 SFPMSTSTPLRP

-2271 ELARKSVHED
+2271 EQLARKSVHED

-2310 ETFGTPPTSRPGYL
+2310 ETFETPPTSRPGYL

-2424 STTPVASPARST
+2424 SATPVASPARST

-2485 VPSPAASTTRRN
+2485 TPSPAASTTRRN

-2509 AGDSSAAT
+2509 GGDSSAAT

-2530 AKDVAENERT
+2530 AKDVAENERS

-2552 RPEKSSSPKKTP
+2552 RPEKSSSPKKAP
-2564 AAKFDSAPCSTERVN
+2564 ATKSDSAPCSTERVN
-2579 ASPEPAVPRAAGA
+2579 ASPEPVVPKAAAVVS
-2592 TSSVSRQNSHQ
+2592 TVSRQHSQ
-2603 QTRPVVREEMK
+2603 QPRPVVREEMK

-2630 AKSRSIEFGIM
+2630 AKSRSIEFGSM

-2656 DDRDLDGGAEAGGTS
+2656 DDRDLDGGGETGGTS
-2671 DKRAKAIDPRK
+2671 DKKAKAIDPRK

-2740 QAEEK
+2740 HTEEK

-2760 LSREEQELLIRV
+2760 LSREEQELV

>member
-1 MAMRGARGT
+1 MAVRGARGT

-15 QAMSPESALASDIF
+15 QAMSPESALASDLF
-29 DQFVSAGTFKT
+29 DQYVSAGTFKA

-51 LQLSPAPLPVFYPR
+51 LQLSPSPLPVFYPR

-129 KRDRFSR
+129 KRDRYSR

-145 VIHDLRSLGAKKFFG
+145 VIHDLRNLAAKKFFG

-191 ENVTFKDLL
+191 ENVTFKELL
-200 EPPEDQSM
+200 EPPEDQSL
-208 EKIGWRAQVLPA
+208 EKIGWRAQVSPA

-258 TANFMNRHTLEE
+258 TANFMNRHTPEE

-291 KESTGIDLEN
+291 RESTGIDLEN

-316 KKQSLLER
+316 KKQSLLDR

-347 LKEYARDAADFATGY
+347 LTEYARDAADFATGY

-437 IRSWAANRDSP
+437 MRSWAMNRDSP

-463 QTTPENLSKDMAEY
+463 QTTPENLSKDLAEY

-517 LTDMQRKR
+517 LSDMQRKR
-525 RRRDSIIHPDA
+525 RRRESIIHPDA

-557 SSWKDGL
+557 SSWKNGL

-577 IDLDELST
+577 VDLDELS
-585 ADVAANNQQ
+585 AVDVATNNQQ

-615 DCVVPDKLTMVSY
+615 DCAVPDKLTMVSY
-628 ISQIYET
+628 VSQIYET

-655 NQPPPA
+655 NQPPPTA
-661 SPLNLLA
+661 PLNLLA
-668 KLTSSQRPASKRKS
+668 KLTSSSSQRPASKRKS
-682 SSEHE
+682 TSEHE
-687 PVKDRSDGQRRS
+687 PARDRSEGHRRS
-699 RVSVTRSR
+699 RVSITRSR
-707 RSRDRVADIVAGGDA
+707 RARDRVADIVAGGDA
-722 ATLEHYHKI
+722 ATLNQYHKI

-785 PQTAVAQLQ
+785 PRTAVEQLQ
-794 EQLNSIGKPPLVK
+794 EQLNSIGKPVPVK

-821 NVKMLEERLRQQQ
+821 NVKMLEERLKQQQ

-853 FQSKRNVMDERLK
+853 FESKRSTMDARLK
-866 ADGKETETDR
+866 ADGKETESDR
-876 ARFTHIDE
+876 ARFTNLDE
-884 RLQRLDRQLK
+884 RLHKLDRQLK
-894 EGSLDVGKRGS
+894 EGSLDVGRRGA

-937 LYRSDSA
+937 LYRSDDM
-944 DGARTPPPRRPLI
+944 DGAKTPPPKKPAV
-957 TQPPMSPAK
+957 TQPPVSKPAPPL
-966 QVLTSKQP
+966 QQP
-974 AQTPTTAKLTDSGG
+974 VTTPATTKLTESAGG
-988 DGVVGVGGVGGSV
+988 ANVGGSV
-1001 SEMCCFCHKRVYLM
+1001 SEICCFCHKRVYLM

-1046 DSTIAFKDGQTV
+1046 DSTTAFK
-1058 PQDAVGSETSD
+1058 
-1069 APGKFYCT
+1069 GKFYCT

-1112 KPANTEDN
+1112 KPATVEDSG
-1120 SALHRRRSPSPPHGG
+1120 SAIHGRRSPSPPHGG

-1144 MMQEVRST
+1144 RMEEVRSP
-1152 PAGTDAGVVTF
+1152 PAGTDAGVITF

-1231 EYSDYSSDEGTDS
+1231 EYSDYSSDEGSES

-1275 DVATGTQDEIGREVG
+1275 DVAATQDEPVSREMG
-1290 NGVGLPRSPTKSP
+1290 NGVAPQSPTRSL
-1303 GADDEEESDEEDDEE
+1303 GADDEEEGDEEEE
-1318 TSTEGEEDYDEGEE
+1318 ESSTEGEDDYDEGEE

-1339 TETETGDEDATSHD
+1339 TETETGDEDATSQD

-1359 YSPPDMLSDDEHGR
+1359 YSPPEILSDDEHAR

-1382 GKDNVVSVPVPILN
+1382 GKDDVLTVPVPILN
-1396 IDKGAGEQK
+1396 MDKGSGGQRSST
-1405 GSTDDEYISDEEGIT
+1405 GSDDEYISDEEGIT

-1429 SEEEPPPPKHE
+1429 PEEEPPPPKHE

-1446 DTTPGDQDT
+1446 DTSPGDQDT

-1460 PKEVRAALGHVDDG
+1460 PKEVRAALGQVDDDAPDLEEKNAKAAAQLG
-1474 ASEPEAG
+1474 ATALPE
-1481 TVVDEASRL
+1481 SR
-1490 GSSAVPKSRLSD
+1490 ANED
-1502 EQMTPVSPQSSDNK
+1502 QTTPVSPRSSDNL
-1516 TSNDNKTSSDQL
+1516 TSSDQL
-1528 SVQKS
+1528 SIQRSAELTK
-1533 SGLSRSAE
+1533 SAE
-1541 SLANASVSSGLSSS
+1541 SLPTVSVSSGLSSS
-1555 SNMDKFSEP
+1555 SNVDKFSEP
-1564 VHAAGEVVPTIVENL
+1564 VHAAGEGVPVIVENL

-1586 VSDVSAATAPSSA
+1586 VSEVSAAAQSS
-1599 TTSSKADH
+1599 TTSSRGGA
-1607 SPEEGK
+1607 SPEGGK
-1613 LGYDLLVDRGGSSG
+1613 LGYELLLDRGGSSG
-1627 SSALPTPEREL
+1627 SSPLPTPEREAGSA
-1638 EPTFESDGDVS
+1638 FESDGDVS
-1649 SESSAVRFEKLSGR
+1649 SESSGVRFGKLTGR
-1663 ESGASSSVASSSH
+1663 GSGASSSLASSSH
-1676 RSESSRGDGKSSGAD
+1676 RSTSSAADNRRSPGTD
-1691 DSSSEEHGPLVLRE
+1691 DSSSEERGPLILRE
-1705 HSPDIT
+1705 HSPDVLRSPLEGTGDIMAA
-1711 KTPFDARECA
+1711 PAFV
-1721 SLGHKVVSRTASGEP
+1721 GHKIVSRTASGEP
-1736 ELSEGALLQVSMTAL
+1736 EFSEGALLQISTTTAL

-1765 IEEAT
+1765 IEDAT
-1770 VIHRKALHADDGDT
+1770 VVHRRFAQMDDDL
-1784 SPTGSLLDQVTPG
+1784 SPTGSLLD
-1797 VHVAQFLEGKRGCAI
+1797 HVVPNVQLAGLLEANGEHPVEAT
-1812 DNMEL
+1812 EL
-1817 AHPVTC
+1817 ARPVVSVY
-1823 LNEES
+1823 EES
-1828 LDVFHLP
+1828 LGVMHFAP
-1835 TTKPQS
+1835 PKPDSPSGNESVQP
-1841 LTETNDVGAD
+1841 A
-1851 EQEASARSKGGSEK
+1851 EQETSTRSKTGSQK
-1865 VADRTKLALDLNKE
+1865 AADRTKLALDLNKDD
-1879 ELPDQKGVTPD
+1879 PTKQVTTPD
-1890 ILSPQSDVTDEDT
+1890 VMSPRSDATDEDT

-1916 SDADKLATLEDPV
+1916 TDADKLDTPEDSA
-1929 VPSPIPHPVPRE
+1929 VPSPAPPLVPRE
-1941 LLHAPIASMSD
+1941 ALHAPIASMSD
-1952 EDDLTASDLSRRG
+1952 EDDLTASDLSKRG
-1965 LQQNK
+1965 LQHGK
-1970 SEPSVSKKTLL
+1970 LEPTLSKKTLL
-1981 ETMKEVQEALGPP
+1981 ETMKEVQEALGPA
-1994 VAAATPVGQQS
+1994 AAATPVGQQS

-2018 GGDKESLS
+2018 GGDKEGLS
-2026 VVEDLKAEFSFDDR
+2026 VVEDLKAELTSDDKDLKSEFTFDDR
-2040 NVTRRRRRRRVSSG
+2040 NVTRRRRRKRAPSG
-2054 NRENA
+2054 GSKENVE

-2066 VEHLKTSQEALHER
+2066 ISLLKTSQETVDDR
-2080 LTEPSQPL
+2080 LTSHPEASCHGS
-2088 DTALTAV
+2088 AV
-2095 TGSQDVK
+2095 SRAIGGVRDNNN
-2102 TSLQVDTTVAE
+2102 SLQADSIMGVAA
-2113 VSRHN
+2113 
-2118 KGHSPIREPPRYQGY
+2118 GHHKSQSPFREPPKFQGY
-2133 GGSFVEKVRSRSSEG
+2133 GGSFAEKVRSRSSEG
-2148 TGAGSGELQVPSGD
+2148 TSGGYGELQVPSGD
-2162 VIYLRS
+2162 VIYLKS

-2192 EELDLDCGLTTVG
+2192 EELDSDCGATVTAG
-2205 GTGQAARNDQPP
+2205 NTGSAVQSSQP
-2217 VARSAPVRIER
+2217 VARSAPVKIER

-2233 DPRIRVR
+2233 DPRVRIR

-2246 SFPVSTSTPLRP
+2246 SFPASSSTPLRP

-2271 ELARKSVHED
+2271 EQLARKSVHED

-2288 DSLSLAGDFDEF
+2288 DSLSLAGDFDDF
-2300 RTPPEANTPT
+2300 KTPPEANTPT
-2310 ETFGTPPTSRPGYL
+2310 ETFETPPTSRPGYL

-2355 LSPCSYRKKYAR
+2355 LSPCSYRRKYAR

-2410 DDEFGGGL
+2410 DDDEFGSSI

-2424 STTPVASPARST
+2424 SATPVASPARST
-2436 DDLDGIDDVVVGGIT
+2436 DDLDGLDDVVVGGVT

-2466 PPKPKRR
+2466 PKPKRR

-2480 DDRKT
+2480 EDRKT
-2485 VPSPAASTTRRN
+2485 TPSPAASTTRRN

-2509 AGDSSAAT
+2509 GGDTSAAT

-2540 KSFSRL
+2540 KTFSRL

-2552 RPEKSSSPKKTP
+2552 RPEKSSSSPKKTP
-2564 AAKFDSAPCSTERVN
+2564 AAKADSAPCSTERID
-2579 ASPEPAVPRAAGA
+2579 APAEATAPQVTGA
-2592 TSSVSRQNSHQ
+2592 VSSVSSRQQ
-2603 QTRPVVREEMK
+2603 QQQRPLVREEMK

-2630 AKSRSIEFGIM
+2630 AKSRSVEFGIM
-2641 TAPRATGEEDGFADS
+2641 TAPRATGEEDGFADF
-2656 DDRDLDGGAEAGGTS
+2656 DDHDLDGNGETS
-2671 DKRAKAIDPRK
+2671 GPCDKKGKMQAVDPRK

-2730 RGEEDDDEDL
+2730 RGEEDEDEDL
-2740 QAEEK
+2740 QGEEK

-2795 DSEKSPRDI
+2795 DSQKSPRDI

>member
-29 DQFVSAGTFKT
+29 DQFVSAGTFKA

-51 LQLSPAPLPVFYPR
+51 LQLSPSPLPVFYPR

-129 KRDRFSR
+129 KRDRYSR

-168 HISIRQLQLILLKVA
+168 HISIRQLQLILLKIA

-208 EKIGWRAQVLPA
+208 EKIGWRAQVMPA

-291 KESTGIDLEN
+291 KETTGIDLEN

-324 GVIIDDYS
+324 GVIINDYS

-496 QVRPLCRTDTEIK
+496 QVRPLCRTDIEIK

-517 LTDMQRKR
+517 LSDMQRKR
-525 RRRDSIIHPDA
+525 RRRESIIHPDA

-577 IDLDELST
+577 IDLDDMST

-615 DCVVPDKLTMVSY
+615 DCAVPDKLTMVSY

-655 NQPPPA
+655 NQPPPT

-682 SSEHE
+682 SNDHE
-687 PVKDRSDGQRRS
+687 PVKDRSEGQRRS
-699 RVSVTRSR
+699 RVSITRSR
-707 RSRDRVADIVAGGDA
+707 RTRDRVADIVAGGDA
-722 ATLEHYHKI
+722 ATLEQYHKI
-731 LSAMDKESFGKRMQA
+731 LSAMDKESFGKRMHA

-785 PQTAVAQLQ
+785 PRTAVEQLQ
-794 EQLNSIGKPPLVK
+794 EQLNSIGKPVPVK

-853 FQSKRNVMDERLK
+853 FESKRNVMDARLK

-884 RLQRLDRQLK
+884 RLQQLDRQLK
-894 EGSLDVGKRGS
+894 EGSLDVGKRGA

-944 DGARTPPPRRPLI
+944 DGAKTPPLKKPPI
-957 TQPPMSPAK
+957 TQPAVPTAK
-966 QVLTSKQP
+966 SAPTSKQP
-974 AQTPTTAKLTDSGG
+974 APTPTTTKLTDSGDDG
-988 DGVVGVGGVGGSV
+988 VGGVGGVGVVGGGVGGSV
-1001 SEMCCFCHKRVYLM
+1001 SEICCFCHKRVYLM

-1046 DSTIAFKDGQTV
+1046 DSTIAFK
-1058 PQDAVGSETSD
+1058 
-1069 APGKFYCT
+1069 GKFYCT

-1112 KPANTEDN
+1112 KPASTEDTN
-1120 SALHRRRSPSPPHGG
+1120 STLHRRRSPSPPHGG

-1144 MMQEVRST
+1144 KMEEVRSP

-1231 EYSDYSSDEGTDS
+1231 EYSDYSSDEGSES

-1275 DVATGTQDEIGREVG
+1275 DVATGVQDEVG
-1290 NGVGLPRSPTKSP
+1290 NGVALPRSPTRSP
-1303 GADDEEESDEEDDEE
+1303 GADDEEESDEDDEE
-1318 TSTEGEEDYDEGEE
+1318 TSTEGEEDYDEGEEE

-1359 YSPPDMLSDDEHGR
+1359 YSPPEVLSDDEHGR

-1382 GKDNVVSVPVPILN
+1382 GKDDVVSVPVPILN
-1396 IDKGAGEQK
+1396 KDKGAGEQK
-1405 GSTDDEYISDEEGIT
+1405 SSTGSDDEYISDEEGIT

-1440 IPVIVI
+1440 IPVIII
-1446 DTTPGDQDT
+1446 DTPPGDQDT

-1460 PKEVRAALGHVDDG
+1460 PKEVRAALGQVDDD
-1474 ASEPEAG
+1474 ASEPEADG
-1481 TVVDEASRL
+1481 IVDEAAHL
-1490 GSSAVPKSRLSD
+1490 GAGSVPEGMLGE
-1502 EQMTPVSPQSSDNK
+1502 EQTTPVSPRSSENQ
-1516 TSNDNKTSSDQL
+1516 TSSDQL
-1528 SVQKS
+1528 SIQKS
-1533 SGLSRSAE
+1533 GKLSRSAE

-1555 SNMDKFSEP
+1555 SNVDKFSEP
-1564 VHAAGEVVPTIVENL
+1564 VHAAGEAVPAIVENL

-1586 VSDVSAATAPSSA
+1586 VSDVSGATGTAPSST
-1599 TTSSKADH
+1599 TTSSKADR

-1613 LGYDLLVDRGGSSG
+1613 LGYNLLLDRAGSSG
-1627 SSALPTPEREL
+1627 SSPLPTPEREVGAA
-1638 EPTFESDGDVS
+1638 FESDGDVS
-1649 SESSAVRFEKLSGR
+1649 SESSAIRFGKLTGR
-1663 ESGASSSVASSSH
+1663 ESEASSSVASSSH
-1676 RSESSRGDGKSSGAD
+1676 YSVSSTGDGKSSGAD
-1691 DSSSEEHGPLVLRE
+1691 DSSSEEHGPLVLKE
-1705 HSPDIT
+1705 HSPDVA
-1711 KTPFDARECA
+1711 TPLEGMKECV
-1721 SLGHKVVSRTASGEP
+1721 SLGNKDISRTASGEP
-1736 ELSEGALLQVSMTAL
+1736 ELSEGALLQVSTTAL

-1765 IEEAT
+1765 CEEAT
-1770 VIHRKALHADDGDT
+1770 VVHRQPLQADDGDV
-1784 SPTGSLLDQVTPG
+1784 SPTGSLLDHVAAG
-1797 VHVAQFLEGKRGCAI
+1797 IHVAQLLEGKGERAV
-1812 DNMEL
+1812 DAMEL
-1817 AHPVTC
+1817 VHPIASF
-1823 LNEES
+1823 NEES
-1828 LDVFHLP
+1828 LGVLQFVP
-1835 TTKPQS
+1835 TKPGS
-1841 LTETNDVGAD
+1841 PTGTDYVPTV
-1851 EQEASARSKGGSEK
+1851 EQEASNVSKGGIQK
-1865 VADRTKLALDLNKE
+1865 IADRTKLALDLNKDE
-1879 ELPDQKGVTPD
+1879 PAAPKGETPD
-1890 ILSPQSDVTDEDT
+1890 ILSPRSDVTDEDT

-1916 SDADKLATLEDPV
+1916 TDADKLVTLEDPA
-1929 VPSPIPHPVPRE
+1929 VPSPVPQPVPRE
-1941 LLHAPIASMSD
+1941 LMHAPIASMSD

-1965 LQQNK
+1965 LQHGK

-1981 ETMKEVQEALGPP
+1981 ETMKEVQEAIGAA
-1994 VAAATPVGQQS
+1994 AAATPMGQQS

-2026 VVEDLKAEFSFDDR
+2026 FVEDLKAEFSFDDK
-2040 NVTRRRRRRRVSSG
+2040 NVTRRRRRKRVSSG
-2054 NRENA
+2054 NKEDTE
-2059 EAVEAVN
+2059 EAIEAVN
-2066 VEHLKTSQEALHER
+2066 IDHLKPSQEALDER
-2080 LTEPSQPL
+2080 LGGHLEPPQPSN
-2088 DTALTAV
+2088 TALTII
-2095 TGSQDVK
+2095 TSGHDVK
-2102 TSLQVDTTVAE
+2102 TSLQVDSTVAE
-2113 VSRHN
+2113 VPGHH
-2118 KGHSPIREPPRYQGY
+2118 KGHSPLREPPRYQGY

-2148 TGAGSGELQVPSGD
+2148 TGAGSGEPQVPSGD

-2192 EELDLDCGLTTVG
+2192 EELDSDCGLTAAG
-2205 GTGQAARNDQPP
+2205 GTGPVVQSTQPP
-2217 VARSAPVRIER
+2217 VARSAPVKIER

-2246 SFPVSTSTPLRP
+2246 SFPMSSTPLRP

-2271 ELARKSVHED
+2271 EQLARKSVHED

-2300 RTPPEANTPT
+2300 KTPPEANTPT
-2310 ETFGTPPTSRPGYL
+2310 ETFGTPPTSRPCYL

-2410 DDEFGGGL
+2410 DDDEFGGGL

-2424 STTPVASPARST
+2424 SATPVASPARST
-2436 DDLDGIDDVVVGGIT
+2436 DDLDGIDDIVVGGIT

-2485 VPSPAASTTRRN
+2485 TPSPAASTTRRN

-2504 NRSNS
+2504 NRSS
-2509 AGDSSAAT
+2509 SGGDSSAAT

-2552 RPEKSSSPKKTP
+2552 RQEKSSSPKKVP
-2564 AAKFDSAPCSTERVN
+2564 AAKSDSAPCSTERVN
-2579 ASPEPAVPRAAGA
+2579 ASPELVAPKAAAVV
-2592 TSSVSRQNSHQ
+2592 SSVSRQHSHQ
-2603 QTRPVVREEMK
+2603 PRPVVREEMK

-2656 DDRDLDGGAEAGGTS
+2656 DDRDLDGSAETGGPG
-2671 DKRAKAIDPRK
+2671 DKKAKAIDPRK

-2730 RGEEDDDEDL
+2730 RGEEDEDEDL

-2795 DSEKSPRDI
+2795 DAEKSPRDI

>member
-1 MAMRGARGT
+1 MAVRGARGT

-15 QAMSPESALASDIF
+15 QAMSPESALASDLF
-29 DQFVSAGTFKT
+29 DQFVSAGTFKA

-51 LQLSPAPLPVFYPR
+51 LQLSPSPLPVFYPR

-129 KRDRFSR
+129 KRDRYSR

-145 VIHDLRSLGAKKFFG
+145 VIHDLRNLAAKKFFG

-200 EPPEDQSM
+200 EPPEDQSL
-208 EKIGWRAQVLPA
+208 EKIGWRALVSPA

-258 TANFMNRHTLEE
+258 TANFMNRHTPEE

-291 KESTGIDLEN
+291 RESTGIDLEN

-316 KKQSLLER
+316 KKQSLLDR

-347 LKEYARDAADFATGY
+347 LTEYARDAADFATGY

-437 IRSWAANRDSP
+437 MRSWAMNRDSP

-463 QTTPENLSKDMAEY
+463 QTTPENLSKDLAEY
-477 SLNPSSR
+477 SLSPSSR

-496 QVRPLCRTDTEIK
+496 QVRPLCRTDTEVK
-509 LPPPGPRL
+509 LPPLGPRL
-517 LTDMQRKR
+517 LSDMQRKR
-525 RRRDSIIHPDA
+525 RRRESIIHPDA

-550 IKIENMT
+550 IKVENMT

-577 IDLDELST
+577 VDLDELSPL
-585 ADVAANNQQ
+585 DVAANNQQ

-615 DCVVPDKLTMVSY
+615 DCAVPDKLTMVSY
-628 ISQIYET
+628 VSQIYET

-655 NQPPPA
+655 NQPPPTA
-661 SPLNLLA
+661 PLNLLA
-668 KLTSSQRPASKRKS
+668 KLTSSSSQRPASKRKS

-687 PVKDRSDGQRRS
+687 PVRDRSEGHRRS
-699 RVSVTRSR
+699 RVSITRSR
-707 RSRDRVADIVAGGDA
+707 RTRDRVADIVAGGDA
-722 ATLEHYHKI
+722 ATLNQYHKI

-785 PQTAVAQLQ
+785 PRTAVEQLQ
-794 EQLNSIGKPPLVK
+794 EQLNSIGKPIPVK

-821 NVKMLEERLRQQQ
+821 NVKMLEERLKQQQ

-853 FQSKRNVMDERLK
+853 FESKRSTMDARLK
-866 ADGKETETDR
+866 ADGKETESDR
-876 ARFTHIDE
+876 ARFTNLDE
-884 RLQRLDRQLK
+884 RLHRLDRQLK
-894 EGSLDVGKRGS
+894 EGSLDVGRRGA

-937 LYRSDSA
+937 LYRSDDM
-944 DGARTPPPRRPLI
+944 DGAKTPPLKKPAV
-957 TQPPMSPAK
+957 TQPPVTKPTPSV
-966 QVLTSKQP
+966 QQP
-974 AQTPTTAKLTDSGG
+974 AMTPVATKLTESAGSAN
-988 DGVVGVGGVGGSV
+988 VGGSV
-1001 SEMCCFCHKRVYLM
+1001 SEICCFCHKRVYLM

-1046 DSTIAFKDGQTV
+1046 DSTTAFK
-1058 PQDAVGSETSD
+1058 
-1069 APGKFYCT
+1069 GKFYCT

-1112 KPANTEDN
+1112 KPATVED
-1120 SALHRRRSPSPPHGG
+1120 SGSTIHGRRSPSPPHGG

-1144 MMQEVRST
+1144 RMEIVHT
-1152 PAGTDAGVVTF
+1152 PSAGTDAGIITF

-1216 AQKNLGAVEVPTSDD
+1216 AQKNLGAVDVPTSDD
-1231 EYSDYSSDEGTDS
+1231 EYSDYSSDEGSES

-1275 DVATGTQDEIGREVG
+1275 DVATTQDELVSREMG
-1290 NGVGLPRSPTKSP
+1290 NGVTPQSPTRSP
-1303 GADDEEESDEEDDEE
+1303 GADDEEEGDEEDES
-1318 TSTEGEEDYDEGEE
+1318 STEGEDDYDEGEE

-1339 TETETGDEDATSHD
+1339 TETETGDEDATSQD

-1359 YSPPDMLSDDEHGR
+1359 YSPPEILSDDEHAR

-1382 GKDNVVSVPVPILN
+1382 GKDDVLTVPVPILN
-1396 IDKGAGEQK
+1396 VDKGSGGQRSST
-1405 GSTDDEYISDEEGIT
+1405 GSDDEYISDEEGIT

-1429 SEEEPPPPKHE
+1429 PEEEPPPPKHE

-1446 DTTPGDQDT
+1446 DTSPGDQDT

-1460 PKEVRAALGHVDDG
+1460 PKEVRAALGQVDDDTSDHEEENAKAAAQLC
-1474 ASEPEAG
+1474 ASTVPEAR
-1481 TVVDEASRL
+1481 VSEDQA
-1490 GSSAVPKSRLSD
+1490 
-1502 EQMTPVSPQSSDNK
+1502 TPVSPRSSDNQ
-1516 TSNDNKTSSDQL
+1516 TSSDQL
-1528 SVQKS
+1528 SIQKS
-1533 SGLSRSAE
+1533 AKLTKSAE
-1541 SLANASVSSGLSSS
+1541 SLQAISVSSGLSSS
-1555 SNMDKFSEP
+1555 SNVDKFSEP
-1564 VHAAGEVVPTIVENL
+1564 VHAAGEGVPAIVECL

-1586 VSDVSAATAPSSA
+1586 VSEVSAAAQSST
-1599 TTSSKADH
+1599 TTSSKAGA

-1613 LGYDLLVDRGGSSG
+1613 LGYDLLLDRGGSSG
-1627 SSALPTPEREL
+1627 SSPLPTPEREVGAA
-1638 EPTFESDGDVS
+1638 FESDGDVS
-1649 SESSAVRFEKLSGR
+1649 SESSGVRFGKLTGR
-1663 ESGASSSVASSSH
+1663 ESGVSSSLASSSH
-1676 RSESSRGDGKSSGAD
+1676 RSMSSAADDRRSPGTD
-1691 DSSSEEHGPLVLRE
+1691 DSSSEERGPLITSE
-1705 HSPDIT
+1705 HSPDILRSPLEGT
-1711 KTPFDARECA
+1711 GDVVAAPAF
-1721 SLGHKVVSRTASGEP
+1721 LGHKTISRTASGEP
-1736 ELSEGALLQVSMTAL
+1736 ELSEGALLQISTTTAL

-1765 IEEAT
+1765 IEDAT
-1770 VIHRKALHADDGDT
+1770 VVHRRLAQMDDADL
-1784 SPTGSLLDQVTPG
+1784 SPTGSLLDRMVPS
-1797 VHVAQFLEGKRGCAI
+1797 VPLADFLEVKGEHPVEAI
-1812 DNMEL
+1812 EL
-1817 AHPVTC
+1817 ACPTV
-1823 LNEES
+1823 NAYEES
-1828 LDVFHLP
+1828 LDIMHFAP
-1835 TTKPQS
+1835 SKPGS
-1841 LTETNDVGAD
+1841 SSGNDSMQPA
-1851 EQEASARSKGGSEK
+1851 EQEISSRSKTGSQK
-1865 VADRTKLALDLNKE
+1865 AADRSKLALDLNKE
-1879 ELPDQKGVTPD
+1879 EPAKKITTPD
-1890 ILSPQSDVTDEDT
+1890 ILSPRSDVTDEDT

-1916 SDADKLATLEDPV
+1916 TDADKLATPEDST
-1929 VPSPIPHPVPRE
+1929 VPSPAPQPAPRE
-1941 LLHAPIASMSD
+1941 MLHAPIASMSD
-1952 EDDLTASDLSRRG
+1952 EDDLTASDLSRTG
-1965 LQQNK
+1965 LQHVK
-1970 SEPSVSKKTLL
+1970 LDPTLSKKTLL
-1981 ETMKEVQEALGPP
+1981 ETMKEVQEALGPA
-1994 VAAATPVGQQS
+1994 AAATPIGQQS
-2005 DGDDFTVSEWARE
+2005 DGDEFTVSEWARE
-2018 GGDKESLS
+2018 GGDKEALS
-2026 VVEDLKAEFSFDDR
+2026 VVEDLKAELASDDKDLKAEFSFDDR
-2040 NVTRRRRRRRVSSG
+2040 NVTRRRRRKRASSG
-2054 NRENA
+2054 GSKENVE

-2066 VEHLKTSQEALHER
+2066 ISHLKTSQEAVNEC
-2080 LTEPSQPL
+2080 LTSRTEASC
-2088 DTALTAV
+2088 D
-2095 TGSQDVK
+2095 GSAASGAISGTRDNNN
-2102 TSLQVDTTVAE
+2102 SLQADSIAAE
-2113 VSRHN
+2113 APGHHKS
-2118 KGHSPIREPPRYQGY
+2118 HSPFREPPKFQGY
-2133 GGSFVEKVRSRSSEG
+2133 GGSFAEKVRSRSSEG
-2148 TGAGSGELQVPSGD
+2148 TTGGYGEPQVPSGD
-2162 VIYLRS
+2162 VIYLKS

-2192 EELDLDCGLTTVG
+2192 EELDSDCG
-2205 GTGQAARNDQPP
+2205 AASTAAGDARSSVQSSQP
-2217 VARSAPVRIER
+2217 VTRSAPVKIER
-2228 PVKSA
+2228 PAKSA
-2233 DPRIRVR
+2233 DPRVRIR
-2240 PNQFPE
+2240 PSQFPE
-2246 SFPVSTSTPLRP
+2246 SFPVPSSTPLRP

-2271 ELARKSVHED
+2271 EQLARKSVHED

-2288 DSLSLAGDFDEF
+2288 DSLSLAGDFDDF
-2300 RTPPEANTPT
+2300 KTPPEANTPT
-2310 ETFGTPPTSRPGYL
+2310 ETFETPPTSRAGYL
-2324 SALHAAT
+2324 SVLHAAT

-2355 LSPCSYRKKYAR
+2355 LSPCSYRRKYAR

-2410 DDEFGGGL
+2410 DDDEFGSII

-2424 STTPVASPARST
+2424 SATPVASPARST
-2436 DDLDGIDDVVVGGIT
+2436 DDLDGLDDVVVGGVT

-2466 PPKPKRR
+2466 PKPKRR

-2480 DDRKT
+2480 EDRKT
-2485 VPSPAASTTRRN
+2485 TPSPAASTTRRN

-2509 AGDSSAAT
+2509 GGDTSAAT

-2530 AKDVAENERT
+2530 AKDITESERT
-2540 KSFSRL
+2540 KTFSRL
-2546 RLSKTP
+2546 RLSKAP
-2552 RPEKSSSPKKTP
+2552 RVEKSSSSPKKTP
-2564 AAKFDSAPCSTERVN
+2564 AAKADSAPCSTERID
-2579 ASPEPAVPRAAGA
+2579 ASPEVAAPKAIGAV
-2592 TSSVSRQNSHQ
+2592 SSASSRQQ
-2603 QTRPVVREEMK
+2603 QQRPLVREEMK

-2630 AKSRSIEFGIM
+2630 AKSRSVEFGIM
-2641 TAPRATGEEDGFADS
+2641 TAPRATGEEDGFADF
-2656 DDRDLDGGAEAGGTS
+2656 DDRDLDGNGEAGGS
-2671 DKRAKAIDPRK
+2671 CDKKGKMQAVDPRK

-2730 RGEEDDDEDL
+2730 RGEEDEDEDL

-2795 DSEKSPRDI
+2795 DSQKSPRDI
-2804 EKEREILNEMLEIV
+2804 EKEREILSEMLEIV

-2845 ILTQGAT
+2845 ILTQGTT